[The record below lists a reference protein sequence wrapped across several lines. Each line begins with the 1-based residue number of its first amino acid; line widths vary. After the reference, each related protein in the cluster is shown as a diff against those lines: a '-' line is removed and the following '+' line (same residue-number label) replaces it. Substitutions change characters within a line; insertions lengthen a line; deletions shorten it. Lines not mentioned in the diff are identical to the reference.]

1 MARFREQQRQRS
13 LNTCVQ
19 RRDGG
24 NDGSQG
30 DGQNIQR
37 TTDKTQTTVDGG
49 CKKYIPMR
57 PEHKRRGKTRS
68 DKTPVKSPDES
79 LRIKTKHRCSWRCR
93 DVQIHG
99 GAAIAIAMVTRL
111 ACLEGLFLISVR
123 YESRASGE
131 TIRGG
136 FGPQSVSEA
145 FCLCGDTDGNRK
157 GHVREIES
165 GRVER
170 PACGIAV
177 VAVRV
182 TREPLSTPSDR
193 AHASAVSGVTR

>member
-1 MARFREQQRQRS
+1 MARFREFERQRT
-13 LNTCVQ
+13 LDTCVQ

-68 DKTPVKSPDES
+68 DETPVKSPDES

-93 DVQIHG
+93 DTPYRWRGSDSHSHRDTSCVSPK
-99 GAAIAIAMVTRL
+99 V
-111 ACLEGLFLISVR
+111 CPKYR
-123 YESRASGE
+123 YA
-131 TIRGG
+131 TI
-136 FGPQSVSEA
+136 
-145 FCLCGDTDGNRK
+145 
-157 GHVREIES
+157 
-165 GRVER
+165 VER
-170 PACGIAV
+170 AV
-177 VAVRV
+177 KPYGADLVRS
-182 TREPLSTPSDR
+182 P
-193 AHASAVSGVTR
+193 

>member
-1 MARFREQQRQRS
+1 MARFREFERQRS

-68 DKTPVKSPDES
+68 DKTLLNPLTS
-79 LRIKTKHRCSWRCR
+79 L
-93 DVQIHG
+93 
-99 GAAIAIAMVTRL
+99 
-111 ACLEGLFLISVR
+111 
-123 YESRASGE
+123 
-131 TIRGG
+131 
-136 FGPQSVSEA
+136 
-145 FCLCGDTDGNRK
+145 
-157 GHVREIES
+157 
-165 GRVER
+165 
-170 PACGIAV
+170 
-177 VAVRV
+177 
-182 TREPLSTPSDR
+182 
-193 AHASAVSGVTR
+193 